1 MKPRATLLNLL
12 HRVHSGAFAS
22 RLLATSLDHHTSL
35 DKSFITDGLY
45 GTLRNYRYL
54 EFCLRPHLAR
64 PDKLPTDVLLALQAA
79 SYEILFRHTPHHAV
93 VNEWVEIVKQ
103 KQPRLAGLVNAV
115 LRKVEDVNTSEDVKY
130 SVPKFLYQD
139 WETLFTADAPHIARS
154 MTEPE
159 PLWLYAYDS
168 RAQASLEAEGCEV
181 LAGPLAHTFAV
192 KLSKPLTHLEA
203 FKQGYVQAQNP
214 SSVWITSLLDP
225 QPNERILDLC
235 SGNGIKAAQL
245 SKAGSSVIAVE
256 IDSAKVSQAKQNLK
270 RLHLKANHQTHDLTK
285 PLELE
290 SAAKVLLDAPC
301 TGTGTLRGHPEI
313 KLRLKP
319 DDIQKLATL
328 QKKLL
333 MIASSLVASG
343 GVLVYAVC
351 ALTKAEGVETVK
363 WFLKENKRFRPQP
376 FTCLLPNILTECGS
390 YLLPYEGLDGFFVTK
405 LRSA

>member
-1 MKPRATLLNLL
+1 MKPRETLLTLL
-12 HRVHSGAFAS
+12 RRVHGGAFAS

-54 EFCLRPHLAR
+54 EFCLKPHLAR

-79 SYEILFRHTPHHAV
+79 SYEILFRATPRHAV

-115 LRKVEDVNTSEDVKY
+115 LRKVEDVKTSEDVKY
-130 SVPKFLYQD
+130 SVPEFLYQD
-139 WETLFTADAPHIARS
+139 WEALFADDASHVARS
-154 MTEPE
+154 MNEPE
-159 PLWLYAYDS
+159 PLWLYAYDA

-181 LAGPLAHTFAV
+181 LAGPLENTCAV
-192 KLSKPLTHLEA
+192 KPSKALTQLAAYKEG
-203 FKQGYVQAQNP
+203 FIQAQNP

-225 QPNERILDLC
+225 QPNERVLDLC

-256 IDSAKVSQAKQNLK
+256 IDARKVAQAKQNLN
-270 RLHLKANHQTHDLTK
+270 RLHLKAQHITHDLTK

-290 SAAKVLLDAPC
+290 SATKVLLDAPC

-319 DDIQKLATL
+319 DDVQKLAAL

-333 MIASSLVASG
+333 TTTSSLVAPN

-351 ALTKAEGVETVK
+351 ALTKAEGVETVE
-363 WFLKENKRFRPQP
+363 WFLKENKRFSPQP
-376 FTCLLPNILTECGS
+376 FTCPLPNIGTEFGC
-390 YLLPYEGLDGFFVTK
+390 YILPYEGLDGFFVAK
-405 LRSA
+405 LHSN